1 MRDRDL
7 YAPDIA
13 KAFAIL
19 LVVFGH
25 VLIGLFTAG
34 LIEKTPFWMAVHDG
48 IYLFHMPLFFYLSG
62 LFFEK
67 SLSRYGYKGL
77 VKKNVLTLLCPLV
90 VWSYIQTSLQYLAG
104 ANANNRPDL
113 QQVFMAPVPPQQQF
127 WFLGALFVII
137 AVVGLVYK
145 TRSPRQYIYGL
156 LALFLFNFAFWN
168 AMIDMMRTDKFVFFL
183 GQIILHIPYFV
194 MGIVLGQEKI
204 GSLRLHPIIC
214 VLLFALA
221 IYAYLVETVLPSL
234 VLGACSILCIIT
246 VYKMAEHIAEFL
258 SKHSAGVLK
267 AICFVGMNTMIIYL
281 AHIIVAGAV
290 RAILLKTGI
299 IDSAAHLFLA
309 TAAGVML
316 PLLAVPV
323 GLCLQKYWPKF
334 TGAVL
339 PVRIERKI
347 A

>member
-1 MRDRDL
+1 MHDRDL

-34 LIEKTPFWMAVHDG
+34 IIDQTPFWTAVHDG

-77 VKKNVLTLLCPLV
+77 IQKNILTLLCPLV

-113 QQVFMAPVPPQQQF
+113 AEVFMAPVPPQQQF
-127 WFLGALFVII
+127 WFLGALFVIM

-145 TRSPRQYIYGL
+145 TQSPRKYLYGL
-156 LALFLFNFAFWN
+156 LALFLFNFAFWH
-168 AMIDMMRTDKFVFFL
+168 AMIDMMRTDKFIFFL

-194 MGIVLGQEKI
+194 MGIVIGQEKI
-204 GSLRLHPIIC
+204 GGLRFHPLIC
-214 VLLFALA
+214 ILLFVLA
-221 IYAYLVETVLPSL
+221 IYTYLVETVLPSL
-234 VLGACSILCIIT
+234 VLGTCSILCIIT
-246 VYKMAEHIAEFL
+246 VYKMSEHVAAFL
-258 SKHSAGVLK
+258 SKHSATALK
-267 AICFVGMNTMIIYL
+267 VICFVGMNTMIIYL
-281 AHIIVAGAV
+281 AHIIVAGAIRTV
-290 RAILLKTGI
+290 LLKVDVTDI
-299 IDSAAHLFLA
+299 TTHLVVA
-309 TAAGVML
+309 TMAGVIF

-323 GLCLQKYWPKF
+323 GLHLQKKWPKF
-334 TGAVL
+334 TSAVL